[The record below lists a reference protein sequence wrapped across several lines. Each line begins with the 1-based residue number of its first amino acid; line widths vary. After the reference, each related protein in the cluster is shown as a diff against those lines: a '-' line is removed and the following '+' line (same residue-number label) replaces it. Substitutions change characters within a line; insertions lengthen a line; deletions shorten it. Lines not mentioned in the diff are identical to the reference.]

1 MIALPL
7 FDQEQTMIVI
17 THQPIFLPWPGFFF
31 KAMKADC
38 MVLLDDVQKLG
49 DFLTRI
55 PVVIVYFQFQT
66 KVLCSRMNRQVSVQ
80 S

>member
-38 MVLLDDVQKLG
+38 MVLLDDVQFPQG
-49 DFLTRI
+49 
-55 PVVIVYFQFQT
+55 VVVGLIEIA
-66 KVLCSRMNRQVSVQ
+66 
-80 S
+80 